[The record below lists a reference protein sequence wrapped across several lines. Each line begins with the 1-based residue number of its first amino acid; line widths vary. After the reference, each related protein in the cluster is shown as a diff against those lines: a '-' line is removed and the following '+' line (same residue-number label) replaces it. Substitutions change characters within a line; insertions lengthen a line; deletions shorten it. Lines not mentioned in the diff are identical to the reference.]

1 MGCMGFRSRL
11 LLGAVLP
18 ALMMVLV
25 LETVFL
31 DRYRADIEHSFLDRG
46 KAVAHQLGV
55 AAEYALFSGS
65 FDSLNLLA
73 TGVRESDSDI
83 VSINILDRSGRRLAG
98 DGLRPHHRLSL
109 EDRLVVVGDDA
120 HVTIQAPI
128 RQNALPLENELWNG
142 NGSVAAA
149 QQVTGYVVVEISRD
163 QINERKAEMLRITLA
178 IVLAGLLLAGW
189 VSARIAADVLRKLET
204 ASRELTRQKEAAE
217 ALARTDVLTGLANR
231 RAFEE
236 AAQREIRRALRN
248 REPLALIVT
257 DIDRFKAIN
266 DTHGHHAGDRVLMHF
281 AHTLSAA
288 VREVDLVGR
297 WGGEEFVIL
306 MPGTAIEEATLAAER
321 MRQAV
326 AASPARCEDKTCPC
340 TASFGVAT
348 FTGGA
353 PSLDALLGRAD
364 RALYRAKEN
373 GRDRVEVGV
382 G

>member
-1 MGCMGFRSRL
+1 MVRLGFRGRL

-31 DRYRADIEHSFLDRG
+31 DRYRADIERSFLERG
-46 KAVAHQLGV
+46 KAIAHQLGV

-65 FDSLNLLA
+65 FDSLDLLA

-98 DGLRPHHRLSL
+98 DGLWPRHRLSL
-109 EDRLVVVGDDA
+109 EDRLVVVSDEA

-128 RQNALPLENELWNG
+128 RQTALPLENELWSG
-142 NGSVAAA
+142 NGSTAAK
-149 QQVTGYVVVEISRD
+149 QPVTGYVVVEISRD
-163 QINERKAEMLRITLA
+163 QINERNAEMLRITLA
-178 IVLAGLLLAGW
+178 IVLAGLLLASW
-189 VSARIAADVLRKLET
+189 VSARIAGDVLRKLET

-231 RAFEE
+231 RAFDE
-236 AAQREIRRALRN
+236 AAQREIRRAVRYG
-248 REPLALIVT
+248 EPLALIMT

-266 DTHGHHAGDRVLMHF
+266 DTHGHHAGDQVLVSF
-281 AHTLSAA
+281 AHTLRAA

-306 MPGTAIEEATLAAER
+306 MPGTDIEEAQQVAER

-326 AASPARCEDKTCPC
+326 AAAPAHYEDVDCSY
-340 TASFGVAT
+340 TASFGVAV
-348 FTGGA
+348 FRSDM
-353 PSLDALLGRAD
+353 PSLDALLGTAD
-364 RALYRAKEN
+364 QALYRAKEN
-373 GRDRVEVGV
+373 GRNRVETG
-382 G
+382 